1 MHKFHIHYNY
11 SKNYV
16 YSTLGLKHFKNNII
30 KSFTR
35 NTKPKRRNPS
45 FNYNFLI
52 YSFLSQKDE
61 SGSDEPNIEDIPDQY
76 RDLAIVFSKKEA
88 DKLPPHRLT
97 DCEIILKEGAT
108 LHYGPMYSLTLE
120 ESECQDK

>member
-11 SKNYV
+11 EKNYI
-16 YSTLGLKHFKNNII
+16 YSTISLNHFKNNII

-35 NTKPKRRNPS
+35 NTKPKRRNSS

-52 YSFLSQKDE
+52 YSFLSQKDDT
-61 SGSDEPNIEDIPDQY
+61 GSDEPNIEDIPIHY

-108 LHYGPMYSLTLE
+108 LHYGPMYPLTLE
-120 ESECQDK
+120 ESEVL